1 MKTKHLKW
9 CLITIFYI
17 GKLLSQNVNTGELSV
32 LPNTQFSTIADFDNK
47 VSGDILNDGN
57 FYVYSNFKNDGLFT
71 YTDLSD
77 GKTFFAGNNEQYIE
91 GTAPPYFQNI
101 EFNNL
106 SSLEPFRL
114 ATTLV
119 INKMAVFK
127 NGIVDAANDKGKIIF
142 NENASHSNTSNLSF
156 VDGRVEKKG
165 LAKFEF
171 PIGDDVFYRPS
182 LNEESQNLNNIYT
195 TEYFFESIG
204 SIYPYTSKEEKI
216 IAIDQAEYWNL
227 TQEKGTDKAVLSLT
241 LDKNTTPDALYQKS
255 NETEL
260 AIVRWDTASAKWINE
275 EGVTADLLT
284 GADFTKLVT
293 TKVSGYGIFTIAM
306 VKKDNPAP
314 PSDEIL
320 IYNAVSPNGDGIN
333 DSCVIKGIDKFP
345 DNRVQIYNR
354 WGVKVYDAKSY
365 NETDN
370 MFLGFSEG
378 RGTVKKD
385 EGLPT
390 GTYFYI
396 LEYKKEDKTLKRSGY
411 LYVSNNR

>member
-9 CLITIFYI
+9 CIIILFCI
-17 GKLLSQNVNTGELSV
+17 GKAFSQTVNTGELSV
-32 LPNTQFSTIADFDNK
+32 LSNTQLSTVVDFDNK
-47 VSGDILNDGN
+47 ESGDVLNDGN

-77 GKTFFAGNNEQYIE
+77 GRIFFIGSNLQSIE
-91 GTAPPYFQNI
+91 GAAPPYFQNI
-101 EFNNL
+101 EFNNT
-106 SSLEPFRL
+106 SSNVPFRL
-114 ATTLV
+114 ASTIV
-119 INKMAVFK
+119 INKLATFK
-127 NGIVDAANDKGKIIF
+127 NGIVDAANDIGKMIF
-142 NENASHSNTSNLSF
+142 NENASHSDTSNLSF

-165 LAKFEF
+165 AAKFEF
-171 PIGDDVFYRPS
+171 PVGDDVYYRPS
-182 LNEESQNLNNIYT
+182 VNDGSQNINNIYT

-204 SIYPYTSKEEKI
+204 NIYPYTSKEDKI
-216 IAIDQAEYWNL
+216 ITIDQAEYWNL
-227 TQEKGTDKAVLSLT
+227 TQEGGTDKAVLSLT
-241 LDKNTTPDALYQKS
+241 LDKNTTPDGFFQES
-255 NETEL
+255 NATEL

-275 EGVTADLLT
+275 GGVTTDLLT

-293 TKVSGYGIFTIAM
+293 TQVSGYGVFTIAM
-306 VKKDNPAP
+306 VKKDDPAP
-314 PSDEIL
+314 PSDEII

-333 DSCVIKGIDKFP
+333 DSFLIKGIDKFP

-365 NETDN
+365 NEVDN
-370 MFLGFSEG
+370 MFFGFSEG
-378 RGTVKKD
+378 RDTVKKD

-396 LEYKKEDKTLKRSGY
+396 LEYKKGEETIKRSGY